1 MTINYIRV
9 YDLHEYDNNPRH
21 NDKAVEAVA
30 NSILNFG
37 FKVPLVIDRNNIVVT
52 GHTRLKAAK
61 LLGINEVPCI
71 VADDLS
77 EEQITAFRLVDNK
90 TQELAG
96 WDYTKLDIELETL
109 KTLGVDMD
117 GFGFDQLEGDV
128 DIDNLFDVE
137 EKKEKQP
144 KKVQCQC
151 CGEWFEV

>member
-9 YDLHEYDNNPRH
+9 YDLHEYENNPRH

-71 VADDLS
+71 IADDLS

>member
-1 MTINYIRV
+1 MTIKYMYV
-9 YDLHEYDNNPRH
+9 YDLHEYENNPR
-21 NDKAVEAVA
+21 NNAGAVQAVA

-96 WDYTKLDIELETL
+96 WDFTKLDIELETL